1 MLAVRQLTQ
10 FSAQVFFFLRE
21 RPALGTFRNMETG
34 LMGRKVSLFLIE
46 QPLLPVFLAVHDSLI
61 FLVP

>member
-34 LMGRKVSLFLIE
+34 LIGEVSLFLIE
-46 QPLLPVFLAVHDSLI
+46 QPLLPVFLAVHYSLI